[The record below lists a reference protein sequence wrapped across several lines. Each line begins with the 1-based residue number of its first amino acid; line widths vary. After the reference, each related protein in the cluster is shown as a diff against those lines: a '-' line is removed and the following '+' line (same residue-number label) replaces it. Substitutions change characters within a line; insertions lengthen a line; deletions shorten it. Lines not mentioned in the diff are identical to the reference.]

1 MKQKKEKMMKMCK
14 TKYYQLT
21 GFSERLYCELLRS
34 GLTQAELANRIG
46 VERKSISNY
55 IHGVSDPQSSVL
67 GKICKQ
73 LNVSADYLLFGNK

>member
-1 MKQKKEKMMKMCK
+1 MKQKKEKMMKVCK
-14 TKYYQLT
+14 KKHYPFT
-21 GFSERLYCELLRS
+21 GFPERLHCELLRS

-55 IHGVSDPQSSVL
+55 IYGVSDPQASVL

-73 LNVSADYLLFGNK
+73 LNVSADCLLFGNK